1 MYETVFQL
9 FIHCNHDQ
17 SLCWNNNGIKPI
29 KLQILL
35 VIFSKNRSLVIFPFF
50 MIVAL
55 KVSRINLCLLKKK
68 KKSSWGSYLISI
80 RADNPVPIWQKHC
93 SPSNKTIRK
102 GLERKCQS
110 WPCDYTSQFMLPLH
124 LFLSS
129 YHLIY
134 VYTRET

>member
-9 FIHCNHDQ
+9 LIHCNHDQ

-50 MIVAL
+50 MIMAL

-68 KKSSWGSYLISI
+68 KKSSWESYLISI

-93 SPSNKTIRK
+93 SPSDKTIRK
-102 GLERKCQS
+102 GLERKMS
-110 WPCDYTSQFMLPLH
+110 ELTLWLHKSVYVTTSPIFVLLPLN
-124 LFLSS
+124 LCL
-129 YHLIY
+129 Y
-134 VYTRET
+134 